1 MGGRRKTGLLSH
13 FSPQR
18 MNRQALLDPFHPMA
32 FNFPW
37 FALLLATLLSV
48 HGLRKRS
55 LSPSGA
61 VTAFVVGFGMMSVK
75 LHVFGVGLIAFYLA
89 GSRATKLGKIEK
101 SKLEDT
107 SEAAGYR
114 TAFQVGTRL

>member
-1 MGGRRKTGLLSH
+1 
-13 FSPQR
+13 
-18 MNRQALLDPFHPMA
+18 MNERQLLDPFQAMA
-32 FNFPW
+32 LDFPW

-61 VTAFVVGFGMMSVK
+61 AAAFVVGFGMMSVK
-75 LHVFGVGLIAFYLA
+75 LHVFGVGLIVFYVS
-89 GSRATKLGKIEK
+89 GSRATKFGKAIK

-107 SEAAGYR
+107 SDAAGYR
-114 TAFQVGTRL
+114 TAFQVGTRFLPKKSAYVY

>member
-1 MGGRRKTGLLSH
+1 MT
-13 FSPQR
+13 
-18 MNRQALLDPFHPMA
+18 LD
-32 FNFPW
+32 FPW

-61 VTAFVVGFGMMSVK
+61 AGAFVVGFGMMSVK
-75 LHVFGVGLIAFYLA
+75 LHVFGVGLIVFYVT
-89 GSRATKLGKIEK
+89 GSRATKVGKAIK

-107 SEAAGYR
+107 SDAAGYR
-114 TAFQVGTRL
+114 TAFQVGTRFWL